1 VRELR
6 HEHAQQRE
14 AAAMNAASQPQPAAA
29 GAPVLEPLRVAHLDA
44 VMVLEQA
51 SYEFPWTRGNFV
63 DSLHAGYMAQL
74 LREAPGG
81 VPLGYYVAM
90 EGVDEVHLLNIT
102 VAPAAR
108 HRGHARFMLDA
119 LVQHCRLVAANSLWL
134 EVRESN
140 TAARALYGRYGFATV
155 GRRRGYYPA
164 PGNRREDALL
174 MNLAIAPLEG

>member
-1 VRELR
+1 MSAEPQVRAE
-6 HEHAQQRE
+6 
-14 AAAMNAASQPQPAAA
+14 
-29 GAPVLEPLRVAHLDA
+29 GTGVPVLEPLRVSHLDA

-63 DSLHAGYMAQL
+63 DSLHAGYLARL

-81 VPLGYYVAM
+81 APVGYFVAM
-90 EGVDEVHLLNIT
+90 AGVDEMHLLNIT

-108 HRGHARFMLDA
+108 RRGLARFMLDA
-119 LVQHCRLVAANSLWL
+119 LVHHCRLTEANSLWL

-140 TAARALYGRYGFATV
+140 TSARHLYENYGFAQV

-164 PGNRREDALL
+164 AGGRREDALL
-174 MNLAIAPLEG
+174 MNMAIAPAGG